1 VPVPRR
7 AAVAAMFALALAACD
22 GSTPALEPCGT
33 PAGCLRADRV
43 DGSCQ
48 CQEWEIVA
56 VEPVPVK
63 YLVVGIIYAP
73 PGSWTEVDYGQV
85 QPGDY
90 ASDLGARWRSVVRA
104 ADGAETVASIGPGG
118 LDPQSSWPYS
128 RVSAQSGAL
137 TMPASLGMGL
147 RPQKDLA
154 APEEDIF
161 LVWVNPAAAV
171 VTNFAG
177 ERSVSWSWRSDCAV
191 PGGCDGVTIREYSGY
206 VLTGTRTPVE
216 PILSEIAAWDAADR
230 AAILAHDPR
239 LAPGGFDPAALAG
252 DPRFQSVGPAS
263 ISPGIADTV
272 STLWAPCADPL
283 TDEGFAALHEATA
296 GFGDHATLAIQY
308 GALATSTVCTP
319 QQPRLVLATGTAGC
333 SMGVGAYLD
342 RRFGTVLAVPSSP
355 TAECTR

>member
-1 VPVPRR
+1 MPLPRR
-7 AAVAAMFALALAACD
+7 AASSALLAFALAACD
-22 GSTPALEPCGT
+22 GATPAVAPCEA

-43 DGSCQ
+43 DGTCQ
-48 CQEWEIVA
+48 CLEWEIVA

-63 YLVVGIIYAP
+63 FLVVGIIYVP
-73 PGSWTEVDYGQV
+73 PGSRTEVNYGQV
-85 QPGDY
+85 QSGDL
-90 ASDLGARWRSVVRA
+90 ASDLGARWRSVIRT
-104 ADGAETVASIGPGG
+104 ADGAESVASIGPGG
-118 LDPQSSWPYS
+118 LDGPLSWPFS
-128 RVSAQSGAL
+128 RVTAQSGAL
-137 TMPASLGMGL
+137 TLPVSRGMGL

-177 ERSVSWSWRSDCAV
+177 ERSVSWSWRSDCVV

-206 VLTGTRTPVE
+206 VLAGTRPPAVE
-216 PILSEIAAWDAADR
+216 ILSEIASWDAADR

-239 LAPGGFDPAALAG
+239 LAPGGFDPAALAD

-272 STLWAPCADPL
+272 STLWAPCAAPL
-283 TDEGFAALHEATA
+283 SDEGFAALHEATA

-308 GALATSTVCTP
+308 GALATSTACTP
-319 QQPRLVLATGTAGC
+319 QQPGLVLATGTPGC

>member
-7 AAVAAMFALALAACD
+7 AALAATLALALAACD
-22 GSTPALEPCGT
+22 VSTPSLEPCGT
-33 PAGCLRADRV
+33 PTGCLRADRV
-43 DGSCQ
+43 DGSCL
-48 CQEWEIVA
+48 CQEWAIVS

-63 YLVVGIIYAP
+63 YLVVGIIYVP
-73 PGSWTEVDYGQV
+73 PGSRTEVDYGQV

-90 ASDLGARWRSVVRA
+90 ASDLGARWRSVIRA

-118 LDPQSSWPYS
+118 LDGLSSWPFS
-128 RVSAQSGAL
+128 RVTAQSGAL
-137 TMPASLGMGL
+137 TLPASRGQGL
-147 RPQKDLA
+147 FTQKDLA
-154 APEEDIF
+154 APEEDTF
-161 LVWVNPAAAV
+161 LVWINPAAAV

-177 ERSVSWSWRSDCAV
+177 ERSVSWSWRSDCVA

-206 VLTGTRTPVE
+206 DLTGTRTPVE
-216 PILSEIAAWDAADR
+216 PVLSEIASWDAADR

-239 LAPGGFDPAALAG
+239 LDPAGFDPAALAD
-252 DPRFQSVGPAS
+252 DPRFLSVGPAS
-263 ISPGIADTV
+263 ISPGVADTV
-272 STLWAPCADPL
+272 STWWIPCAAPL

-308 GALATSTVCTP
+308 GALATSTACTP
-319 QQPRLVLATGTAGC
+319 QQPRLVLATGSAGC